1 MRPPTTE
8 PVVLGPDFIEDPHSV
23 HARLRE
29 QGPALQAVMSTGLK
43 AWLVTDYE
51 KGRALLAD
59 PRLSKNM
66 ADAGHLFERHQ
77 TDMSRQR
84 DYSHAIQKSMINM
97 NPPDHTRLRGL
108 IGKAFTMRQVKRL
121 RPRIA
126 QIADELLDSLAGRIE
141 FDVITEYAAPL
152 VSMVIAEM
160 LGVPEEHRAE
170 FRAISDVLTFDAD
183 RETVDKASNA
193 LLVLVSDIVEARR
206 ADPDDRL
213 ISSLI
218 LAADGEDR
226 LSHEEIVSL
235 VVVLFVGGFD
245 TTVNLIGNG
254 TLSLLRNPDQLA
266 VLLADPSLLPNAVE
280 EFLRFEGSANIS
292 HFRRT
297 VEPIPVGDVTIPA
310 DEFVF
315 VGLLSANRDP
325 DPDRLDVTRSE
336 AGHIAF
342 GHGIHHCVGAP
353 LARAEGEIA
362 FGRLL
367 DRFPSLGLAID
378 PSELMWRPSMLHR
391 GVRSLPV
398 RAESR

>member
-29 QGPALQAVMSTGLK
+29 QGPALQAVMPTGLK

-97 NPPDHTRLRGL
+97 DPPDHTRLRGL

-213 ISSLI
+213 ISWLI

-310 DEFVF
+310 DEFAF

-391 GVRSLPV
+391 GMRSLPV